1 MSRAQPEDRVVS
13 LQYALTSILRERVGY
28 NERYASQIAEDILH
42 GLQERFGGDE
52 LYIPKTANRLARD
65 VAVLEMFDGRNRD
78 EVCRAFRISVRTFYN
93 ILGRARRE

>member
-28 NERYASQIAEDILH
+28 NERYASKIAEDILH

-52 LYIPKTANRLARD
+52 LYIPKTANRIARD
-65 VAVLEMFDGRNRD
+65 MAVLQMFDGRNRAD
-78 EVCRAFRISVRTFYN
+78 VCRKFGISRTTFYE
-93 ILGRARRE
+93 ILARTRR